1 MSKDPLYPKME
12 NMKHGSLFSCH
23 FNYAQ
28 DKSNLAI
35 SKKKMQIKCFQWIP
49 KINIG
54 LINPTSILS
63 QFSEK

>member
-1 MSKDPLYPKME
+1 ME

-35 SKKKMQIKCFQWIP
+35 SKKKCKSNAFNGFL
-49 KINIG
+49 K
-54 LINPTSILS
+54 LTLD
-63 QFSEK
+63 